1 MLLKQ
6 IQTDLAIALKAKNP
20 AVVSI
25 LRFLLAEIHNREI
38 QKQAKLTDE
47 DVVGVIRQQNKQQRE
62 SIEAYQKGNR
72 DDLVAKEK
80 EELEI
85 LSKYLPQQLPTPEL
99 EKIVKEVI
107 SQTGATGPGDF
118 GKVMGMVMG
127 KIKGQIDGARVAE
140 MVKQCLK

>member
-1 MLLKQ
+1 MLLEQ

-47 DVVGVIRQQNKQQRE
+47 DVVGVIRQQNRQQRE
-62 SIEAYQKGNR
+62 SIEAYQKGGR

-85 LSKYLPQQLPTPEL
+85 LSKYLPQQRSNQPNR
-99 EKIVKEVI
+99 
-107 SQTGATGPGDF
+107 GDRSGRF
-118 GKVMGMVMG
+118 WQGDGNGDGKS
-127 KIKGQIDGARVAE
+127 
-140 MVKQCLK
+140 